1 MIEMMVELTV
11 VPGNSDAFE
20 PAFAVQAAAVRANEP
35 GNRLYE
41 LFKSRTVADSYTLIE
56 IYEDEAALAAHRTS
70 SHMATNRPL
79 TEPFLAAPPVMHI
92 FEVVPHGPVTD
103 RRLARRLTC
112 PVTPPPTIAR
122 RRQPV
127 RLRGPETGAEMPR
140 SHVASSKV
148 ESLFPGIALG
158 CIRNIFPCFP
168 NGKTL
173 GIGGARH
180 RQPFGTKE
188 EA

>member
-56 IYEDEAALAAHRTS
+56 IYEAALAAHRTS

-79 TEPFLAAPPVMHI
+79 TVPFLSVPPVIHV
-92 FEVVPHGPVTD
+92 FEVVPH
-103 RRLARRLTC
+103 
-112 PVTPPPTIAR
+112 
-122 RRQPV
+122 
-127 RLRGPETGAEMPR
+127 
-140 SHVASSKV
+140 
-148 ESLFPGIALG
+148 AL
-158 CIRNIFPCFP
+158 
-168 NGKTL
+168 
-173 GIGGARH
+173 
-180 RQPFGTKE
+180 
-188 EA
+188 